1 MFDAERVKR
10 PELVLGELLRSYAEG
25 ELTRS
30 GKVLYRAVVL
40 AVDEEGGRLSSPHVS
55 TAAEEVQGVG
65 VDGHP
70 RSYAPVVG
78 AVNPRGSVKALV
90 IDGARD
96 SFYDEASARVLWPLF
111 PSDQLSLP
119 ICAGEHVYSL
129 FEDGAGEHG
138 LWLCRVSGHDGA
150 NFSLGSEALA
160 GMGEDRRS
168 LGGLFGHP
176 GEAPASTTDDGSSTR
191 VRPDGRRLSRLF

>member
-25 ELTRS
+25 ELTRH
-30 GKVLYRAVVL
+30 GKVLYRAAVL
-40 AVDEEGGRLSSPHVS
+40 AVDEEGGRLSSPRGTSPSEHVR
-55 TAAEEVQGVG
+55 GVG

-70 RSYAPVVG
+70 RSYAPIVG
-78 AVNPRGSVKALV
+78 PTNPRGSVKALV

-96 SFYDEASARVLWPLF
+96 SFYDEESARVLWPFF

-138 LWLCRVSGHDGA
+138 LWVCRVSGHDGA
-150 NFSLGSEALA
+150 NFNPGAEALSSNA
-160 GMGEDRRS
+160 GPPRR
-168 LGGLFGHP
+168 LGALFGHSDGP
-176 GEAPASTTDDGSSTR
+176 EPPTTDDGASTR
-191 VRPDGRRLSRLF
+191 VRPDGRRLSKLF